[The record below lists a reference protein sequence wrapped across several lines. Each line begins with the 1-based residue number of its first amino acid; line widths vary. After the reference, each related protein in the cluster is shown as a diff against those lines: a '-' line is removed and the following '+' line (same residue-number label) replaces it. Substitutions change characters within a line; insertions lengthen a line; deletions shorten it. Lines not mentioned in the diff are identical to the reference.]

1 MALLSRHSNI
11 FLQRKTLINY
21 SNLLAGPHD
30 KRCRTRTS
38 PPAGRFETSWGE
50 VCRGLAL
57 SVPRPLARLRC
68 TRPHTFS
75 RAQKWSSRIVITRA
89 SQAKITLSLVSF
101 TVVLR
106 NVTQCFMMSPPPP
119 PHSLGGSVAWK
130 QTNDCKRDNSY
141 FINFKRDKLKIC
153 TSVRPGWS
161 RLLIPLQPWI
171 IVPF

>member
-57 SVPRPLARLRC
+57 SVLTITIACGARGLILSRGRRNDRPEAL
-68 TRPHTFS
+68 
-75 RAQKWSSRIVITRA
+75 ITRA

-119 PHSLGGSVAWK
+119 PPPILLGEVSRENKRTTANETTLTLSILK
-130 QTNDCKRDNSY
+130 ETN
-141 FINFKRDKLKIC
+141 
-153 TSVRPGWS
+153 
-161 RLLIPLQPWI
+161 
-171 IVPF
+171 

>member
-1 MALLSRHSNI
+1 MISAAGPELLRPREDLRRVGERFAGVWHYQCQGLSPACGARGLILSR
-11 FLQRKTLINY
+11 
-21 SNLLAGPHD
+21 
-30 KRCRTRTS
+30 
-38 PPAGRFETSWGE
+38 GRRNDRPE
-50 VCRGLAL
+50 AL
-57 SVPRPLARLRC
+57 
-68 TRPHTFS
+68 
-75 RAQKWSSRIVITRA
+75 ITRA

-106 NVTQCFMMSPPPP
+106 NVTQCFMMSPP